1 MFDLCSD
8 EEMSELEDCI
18 DRKNQLRPSR
28 FWHHFLCS
36 DQHAQIHPKV
46 VEKAIH
52 LLKNVDNKQNE
63 LDEKDLLNK
72 RISNIENT
80 LEIIVNRLNDL
91 LKK

>member
-18 DRKNQLRPSR
+18 NRKNQLRPSR
-28 FWHHFLCS
+28 FWHNFLCS
-36 DQHAQIHPKV
+36 DQYAQIHPKV
-46 VEKAIH
+46 VENAIF
-52 LLKNVDNKQNE
+52 LLKKVDNKQND

-80 LEIIVNRLNDL
+80 LEIIMNKLNDL